1 MRTDLVTLLRWT
13 LDVPDTLAAMGKRG
27 LVVVTAVVVLCSLF
41 VPGVA
46 VAEPSAQGALVR
58 CEYIPTP
65 DNPAAKPVEPPFPW
79 TLARGTVTVTLRT
92 NHGKIVMELDRAGAP
107 CAVHNL
113 AHLAWSRFYHDTRC
127 WRLTDYERL
136 GVLQCGDIFAAEI
149 GGPGYRFADELTGSE
164 TYPRGTVAMGNQG
177 PDTNGGQFFLV
188 HSQALIPPAY
198 TVLGRVTHGMDV
210 LDKIAAGGIVPGAN
224 EHDGEPRLPVH
235 IRRAAVRY

>member
-1 MRTDLVTLLRWT
+1 
-13 LDVPDTLAAMGKRG
+13 MGKP
-27 LVVVTAVVVLCSLF
+27 VVAVAAALVVLCSLF
-41 VPGVA
+41 SPGVA
-46 VAEPSAQGALVR
+46 MADTAEPSSGGALVR

-65 DNPAAKPVEPPFPW
+65 DKPAAKPVRPPFPW
-79 TLARGTVTVTLRT
+79 TLARGTVTVTLHT
-92 NHGKIVMELDRAGAP
+92 NHGKVVMELDRAGAP

-113 AHLAWSRFYHDTRC
+113 AHLAWSRFYHDTQC

-149 GGPGYRFADELTGSE
+149 GGPGYRFADELTGAE

-177 PDTNGGQFFLV
+177 PDTNGSQFFLV

-210 LDKIAAGGIVPGAN
+210 LDKIAAGGIIPGAN

-235 IRRAAVRY
+235 INRAAVRY